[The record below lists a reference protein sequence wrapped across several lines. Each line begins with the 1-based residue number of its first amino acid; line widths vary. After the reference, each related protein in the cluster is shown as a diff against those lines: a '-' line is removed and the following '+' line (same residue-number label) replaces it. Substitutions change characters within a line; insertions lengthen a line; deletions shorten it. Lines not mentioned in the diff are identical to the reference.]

1 MVAVC
6 RETARKRDDPMP
18 DCGVF
23 ATGFGKRRSAK
34 RIYLTNCFSY
44 YEFSTASVQWT
55 RAGDGCRRERT
66 EAWSFRHGRRNIVM
80 RARNSYRSA
89 DRRAALVRD
98 LMLAAGAV
106 VGLCG
111 AGLASAQTAQDRQ
124 GVVSG
129 KRVSGVVDLGGRR
142 V

>member
-89 DRRAALVRD
+89 DRRAALVRA
-98 LMLAAGAV
+98 LLKPEERRVGKECVSTVRTRLAAAHYN
-106 VGLCG
+106 
-111 AGLASAQTAQDRQ
+111 
-124 GVVSG
+124 
-129 KRVSGVVDLGGRR
+129 
-142 V
+142 

>member
-66 EAWSFRHGRRNIVM
+66 AAWSFRPGRRNIVL

-89 DRRAALVRD
+89 DRRAALVSD
-98 LMLAAGAV
+98 MMLTAGAV

-111 AGLASAQTAQDRQ
+111 AGQAYAHTAQPQ
-124 GVVSG
+124 
-129 KRVSGVVDLGGRR
+129 LGHAARGRGDPQIGYAP
-142 V
+142 